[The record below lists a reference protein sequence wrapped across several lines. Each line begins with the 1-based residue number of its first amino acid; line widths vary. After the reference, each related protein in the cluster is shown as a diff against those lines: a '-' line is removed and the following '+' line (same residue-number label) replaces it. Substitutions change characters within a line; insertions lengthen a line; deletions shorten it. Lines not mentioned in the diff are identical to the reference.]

1 MWQNILK
8 KKYYIERNDCNQTLK
23 IWKMQ
28 VYSSQSNPNKYKKAN
43 SQAEVQARLP
53 CHHTT

>member
-1 MWQNILK
+1 
-8 KKYYIERNDCNQTLK
+8 
-23 IWKMQ
+23 MQ

-53 CHHTT
+53 CHHTTWMQACLQAQAYR